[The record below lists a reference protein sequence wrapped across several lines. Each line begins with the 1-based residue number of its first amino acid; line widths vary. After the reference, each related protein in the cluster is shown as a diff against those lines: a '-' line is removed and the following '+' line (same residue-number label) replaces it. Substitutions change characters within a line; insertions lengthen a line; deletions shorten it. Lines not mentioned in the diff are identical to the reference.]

1 MSTKVGGLVL
11 LPGFR
16 MSTDAT
22 AFGSASMCISAFRD
36 GAEGLL
42 VRFIRVLLPTALVFL
57 PVS

>member
-1 MSTKVGGLVL
+1 VL